1 MVKPSNLTVSR
12 AISQMVP
19 AKVFFYSLK
28 QKRNTGLAK
37 CGPLSIPALGQM
49 PYKARSNKPSHE
61 GKVHVNQLIIQPE
74 SAIP

>member
-1 MVKPSNLTVSR
+1 MVNATNLSVSQ
-12 AISQMVP
+12 ALLQMVP
-19 AKVFFYSLK
+19 YPVFFYSLK

-37 CGPLSIPALGQM
+37 YRPFSIPALGQI

>member
-37 CGPLSIPALGQM
+37 YRPFSIPALGQI

-61 GKVHVNQLIIQPE
+61 GKVHVNQLNSQPE
-74 SAIP
+74 SPLP